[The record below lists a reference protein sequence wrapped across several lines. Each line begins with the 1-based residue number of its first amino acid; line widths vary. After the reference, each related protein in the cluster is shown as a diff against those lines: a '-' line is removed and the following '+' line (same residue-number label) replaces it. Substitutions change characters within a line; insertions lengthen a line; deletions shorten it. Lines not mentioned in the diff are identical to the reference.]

1 VIQPRTSTYIVCKL
15 GKGQAADGS
24 APPGKREGIMEDRNV
39 RGAAAGEATYSV
51 AARRFHWWV
60 FALLAVQIPVGLF
73 MVRYGAATNF
83 AEPTG
88 KLYDGHKVLGL
99 VILLLVIARL
109 VYRLVNGAPP
119 DEPTLQPWERIVS
132 HATHWAIYALLIVV
146 PLLGWLAISYYGPF
160 APFGIK
166 LPSLAAQD
174 DARATQMFFVHMA
187 AAYVLI
193 VLLAMHVAAALQ
205 HYLIKKDGVLRRML
219 VRAGR
224 LG

>member
-1 VIQPRTSTYIVCKL
+1 
-15 GKGQAADGS
+15 
-24 APPGKREGIMEDRNV
+24 MEDRTV
-39 RGAAAGEATYSV
+39 CDVSGEATYST
-51 AARRFHWWV
+51 AARRFHWWT
-60 FALLAVQIPVGLF
+60 FTLLAVQIPVGLI
-73 MVRYGAATNF
+73 MVRYGNATNF

-109 VYRLVNGAPP
+109 VYRVAHGAPAE
-119 DEPTLQPWERIVS
+119 EPTLKPWEKLVS

-160 APFGIK
+160 APFGIP
-166 LPSLAAQD
+166 LPALAAQD
-174 DARATQMFFVHMA
+174 DAKATQMFFVHKA

-193 VLLAMHVAAALQ
+193 VLLAMHVGAALQ
-205 HYLIKKDGVLRRML
+205 HYLIKRDGVLRRML

>member
-1 VIQPRTSTYIVCKL
+1 
-15 GKGQAADGS
+15 
-24 APPGKREGIMEDRNV
+24 MEDSNV
-39 RGAAAGEATYSV
+39 RGGSAGEATYSV
-51 AARRFHWWV
+51 TARRFHWWI

-73 MVRYGAATNF
+73 MVRYGNATNF

-99 VILLLVIARL
+99 VILLLVVARL
-109 VYRLVNGAPP
+109 IYRLAHGAPP
-119 DEPTLQPWERIVS
+119 DEPTLEPWEKVVS

-166 LPSLAAQD
+166 LPALAAQD
-174 DARATQMFFVHMA
+174 DAKATQMFFVHMA

-193 VLLAMHVAAALQ
+193 VLLAMHVGAALQ

>member
-1 VIQPRTSTYIVCKL
+1 
-15 GKGQAADGS
+15 
-24 APPGKREGIMEDRNV
+24 MEDRNV
-39 RGAAAGEATYSV
+39 RGAPAGEATYST
-51 AARRFHWWV
+51 AARRFHWWT
-60 FALLAVQIPVGLF
+60 FTLLAVQIPVGLF

-99 VILLLVIARL
+99 VILLLVLARL
-109 VYRLVNGAPP
+109 IYRLVHGAPP
-119 DEPTLQPWERIVS
+119 DEPTLQPWEKVVS
-132 HATHWAIYALLIVV
+132 HITHWAIYALLIIV
-146 PLLGWLAISYYGPF
+146 PLIGWLAISYYGPF

-174 DARATQMFFVHMA
+174 DARATQMFFAHMV

-193 VLLAMHVAAALQ
+193 VLLAMHVGAALQ

-224 LG
+224 LV

>member
-1 VIQPRTSTYIVCKL
+1 
-15 GKGQAADGS
+15 
-24 APPGKREGIMEDRNV
+24 
-39 RGAAAGEATYSV
+39 
-51 AARRFHWWV
+51 
-60 FALLAVQIPVGLF
+60 VQIPVGLF

-88 KLYDGHKVLGL
+88 KLYDGHKILGL
-99 VILLLVIARL
+99 VILLLVVARL
-109 VYRLVNGAPP
+109 IYRLAHGAPP
-119 DEPTLQPWERIVS
+119 DEPTLQPWEKLVS
-132 HATHWAIYALLIVV
+132 NATHWAIYALLIIV

-160 APFGIK
+160 APFGIR

-174 DARATQMFFVHMA
+174 DARATQMFFAHMV

-193 VLLAMHVAAALQ
+193 VLLAMHVGAALQ
-205 HYLIKKDGVLRRML
+205 HYLIKKDGVLRRMW